1 MEGRPWACGPACTVW
16 KGAHARPAQGAFW
29 GVHLLLIFVQKTPN
43 GKGSDD
49 SLKATLRDSEDRLI
63 DGSI

>member
-29 GVHLLLIFVQKTPN
+29 GVHLLLIFAQKNTKW
-43 GKGSDD
+43 KG
-49 SLKATLRDSEDRLI
+49 L
-63 DGSI
+63 